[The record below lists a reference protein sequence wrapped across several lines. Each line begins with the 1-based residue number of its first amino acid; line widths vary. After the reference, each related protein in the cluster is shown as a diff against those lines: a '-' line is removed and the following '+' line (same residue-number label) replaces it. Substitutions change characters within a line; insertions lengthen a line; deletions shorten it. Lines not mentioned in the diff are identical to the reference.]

1 MATIKVRRD
10 TSSDWAS
17 ADPVLAQG
25 EPGYELNK
33 YKLKIGDGST
43 AWSVLNYF
51 GEDPLTFN
59 PTQARQYTGAT
70 AGGRQG
76 YRPLISG
83 TRNIIDNGGDHTL
96 KIYTASTGVIERT
109 ITSPNAGD
117 GNYYGFAE
125 KGAVAADDTFVVTSE
140 NYQTP
145 ATNSRLRIY
154 KVSDG
159 TMVGTLLRATVA
171 NDSSDNTVDGMTFG
185 RVMSIKD
192 SYLLVSNT
200 EYSASASGAGVV
212 HVYKTANGTWSDI
225 ALEGSIAPAGPVVD
239 GNYGCSLDMHG
250 DFGVIGHRGNSSGT
264 VDIVN
269 VSTRALVATIAHPA
283 GGSSNELF
291 GNTVKFIGRD
301 GQYIAVGAPGQSA
314 SAGSVYIFKTTDGTW
329 TDGSLVSTINN
340 PNAYNDS
347 AGDQF
352 GLDLSGTSKYLT
364 IAASHEDN
372 QTEGGGGPIDW
383 SDVSVASTTVSDDDE
398 PGSKGVSIS
407 SDGNYASFGSA
418 TPSYNGTG
426 YSGKVWIL
434 NGNTGSVLHSFQN
447 PTTSAA
453 AGSYFGTSVATN
465 NTYTAVGTEETVS
478 GNNKQGRVYVFNN
491 STGSL
496 VYTIDNP
503 SPGANKYFGSKLAID
518 ETHLVISEWSQ
529 GNSDSDRKVHLYDL
543 SNGNRVW
550 TANKPSNI
558 EHFGSSVSISDS
570 YVGVGAWMNYSG
582 HALVLNKSNGSVLR
596 TITSPYTSEANK
608 FGEIVSITDDYFAVN
623 ARGNNT
629 ILVYNPANGNLIRTI
644 SQVAQA
650 LSIYENVLAVGNRG
664 YQGTYSNQG
673 AVYIYDMTNGS
684 IIETINTPNPI
695 DTGFFGINVS
705 LSSNGRLATA
715 GSLEERIGWG
725 SGQTFGNMYILQAAQ
740 ESLGTEAGVNYIYS
754 TTTGDWTDTALATT
768 LKNPDLTNGGGD
780 GLTAVDMYADRMLA
794 GYTLAED
801 GSTTNVGRVYEYS
814 LYD

>member
-352 GLDLSGTSKYLT
+352 GLDLASTSKYLT

-372 QTEGGGGPIDW
+372 Q
-383 SDVSVASTTVSDDDE
+383 VVA
-398 PGSKGVSIS
+398 G
-407 SDGNYASFGSA
+407 
-418 TPSYNGTG
+418 
-426 YSGKVWIL
+426 
-434 NGNTGSVLHSFQN
+434 
-447 PTTSAA
+447 AA
-453 AGSYFGTSVATN
+453 
-465 NTYTAVGTEETVS
+465 
-478 GNNKQGRVYVFNN
+478 
-491 STGSL
+491 
-496 VYTIDNP
+496 
-503 SPGANKYFGSKLAID
+503 
-518 ETHLVISEWSQ
+518 W
-529 GNSDSDRKVHLYDL
+529 
-543 SNGNRVW
+543 
-550 TANKPSNI
+550 
-558 EHFGSSVSISDS
+558 
-570 YVGVGAWMNYSG
+570 
-582 HALVLNKSNGSVLR
+582 
-596 TITSPYTSEANK
+596 
-608 FGEIVSITDDYFAVN
+608 
-623 ARGNNT
+623 
-629 ILVYNPANGNLIRTI
+629 
-644 SQVAQA
+644 
-650 LSIYENVLAVGNRG
+650 
-664 YQGTYSNQG
+664 
-673 AVYIYDMTNGS
+673 
-684 IIETINTPNPI
+684 TIN
-695 DTGFFGINVS
+695 
-705 LSSNGRLATA
+705 
-715 GSLEERIGWG
+715 
-725 SGQTFGNMYILQAAQ
+725 
-740 ESLGTEAGVNYIYS
+740 S
-754 TTTGDWTDTALATT
+754 TTT
-768 LKNPDLTNGGGD
+768 
-780 GLTAVDMYADRMLA
+780 V
-794 GYTLAED
+794 
-801 GSTTNVGRVYEYS
+801 
-814 LYD
+814 

>member
-51 GEDPLTFN
+51 GEDPRTFN

-154 KVSDG
+154 KISDG
-159 TMVGTLLRATVA
+159 TMVGTLLKATVA

-212 HVYKTANGTWSDI
+212 HVYKTANGTWGDI

-250 DFGVIGHRGNSSGT
+250 DFGVVGHRGNSSGT

-269 VSTRALVATIAHPA
+269 VSTRAIVATIAHPA

-352 GLDLSGTSKYLT
+352 GLDLASTSKYLT

-372 QTEGGGGPIDW
+372 QL
-383 SDVSVASTTVSDDDE
+383 VAGSGWTINSTTNVDN
-398 PGSKGVSIS
+398 PTS
-407 SDGNYASFGSA
+407 SSNNYFGS
-418 TPSYNGTG
+418 TVIVGST
-426 YSGKVWIL
+426 YSVI
-434 NGNTGSVLHSFQN
+434 
-447 PTTSAA
+447 AD
-453 AGSYFGTSVATN
+453 
-465 NTYTAVGTEETVS
+465 E
-478 GNNKQGRVYVFNN
+478 GNNASGEVHVIDN
-491 STGSL
+491 SNGSL
-496 VYTIDNP
+496 VRTFT
-503 SPGANKYFGSKLAID
+503 SP
-518 ETHLVISEWSQ
+518 Q
-529 GNSDSDRKVHLYDL
+529 GNRWIGC
-543 SNGNRVW
+543 N
-550 TANKPSNI
+550 
-558 EHFGSSVSISDS
+558 
-570 YVGVGAWMNYSG
+570 
-582 HALVLNKSNGSVLR
+582 
-596 TITSPYTSEANK
+596 EANGVDATDTHIVI
-608 FGEIVSITDDYFAVN
+608 GE
-623 ARGNNT
+623 
-629 ILVYNPANGNLIRTI
+629 
-644 SQVAQA
+644 
-650 LSIYENVLAVGNRG
+650 EN
-664 YQGTYSNQG
+664 Q
-673 AVYIYDMTNGS
+673 AVYIYDMSNGALLHNISKNSVSGNADKFGGKVAINSTHAFVTSYQSSRFATAGGRAHAIDLSTGSLTELYPTGSGGHYFPGEFGINITASDNYVCIGGGEGKQYILNASNFSGVATISSYHSSFGKDNTPAITDEYLAVAAPGENKVYVFNTTNGS
-684 IIETINTPNPI
+684 LIRTITNPNGSGTAFGVRDALAIDGDYLAVGDTSAATHEGKVYIFDLTDGSLLQTINSPAQTSG
-695 DTGFFGINVS
+695 GFDRFGSALGYNGTTLIIGQS
-705 LSSNGRLATA
+705 FYDDSSNSNTGRAYIID
-715 GSLEERIGWG
+715 GGVQVP
-725 SGQTFGNMYILQAAQ
+725 SGV
-740 ESLGTEAGVNYIYS
+740 EAGVNYIYS
-754 TTTGDWTDTALATT
+754 TTTGDWTDTALTTT
-768 LKNPDLTNGGGD
+768 LKNPDLTDGGGD

>member
-352 GLDLSGTSKYLT
+352 GLDLASTSKYLT

-372 QTEGGGGPIDW
+372 QVVAGAAWTINSTTTVDNPTSGNNDQWGSTIDTGSLYSVIADRNTGQQVHVIDNSNGSLVRTFTETNGIGGYWGGYNGAAGTDTHVAIGDENDKVTVYNISNGSTAFTGYANQIGGLNTSKWAAKITMNSTHVFVTDYGTQRGATASGGVWAYEISSGNRTEINRPGGDIAGREFGGSIACND
-383 SDVSVASTTVSDDDE
+383 SYLVVGSLGVREHFILDASTFSLIATISPPHSSVGSFNSPVVTDDYVALGAPGENKVYVYNASNGSLVRSVANPGASTSLFGANDSLGISGDYLAVGDAGAASNEGKVYIFDLTDGSLLQTVNSVSQS
-398 PGSKGVSIS
+398 GSG
-407 SDGNYASFGSA
+407 SDGFGSA
-418 TPSYNGTG
+418 VGYNGSTLVIGQYSYNDSQTD
-426 YSGKVWIL
+426 SGRAYIIDGGV
-434 NGNTGSVLHSFQN
+434 QA
-447 PTTSAA
+447 P
-453 AGSYFGTSVATN
+453 
-465 NTYTAVGTEETVS
+465 S
-478 GNNKQGRVYVFNN
+478 GV
-491 STGSL
+491 
-496 VYTIDNP
+496 
-503 SPGANKYFGSKLAID
+503 
-518 ETHLVISEWSQ
+518 
-529 GNSDSDRKVHLYDL
+529 
-543 SNGNRVW
+543 
-550 TANKPSNI
+550 
-558 EHFGSSVSISDS
+558 
-570 YVGVGAWMNYSG
+570 
-582 HALVLNKSNGSVLR
+582 
-596 TITSPYTSEANK
+596 
-608 FGEIVSITDDYFAVN
+608 
-623 ARGNNT
+623 
-629 ILVYNPANGNLIRTI
+629 
-644 SQVAQA
+644 
-650 LSIYENVLAVGNRG
+650 
-664 YQGTYSNQG
+664 
-673 AVYIYDMTNGS
+673 
-684 IIETINTPNPI
+684 
-695 DTGFFGINVS
+695 
-705 LSSNGRLATA
+705 
-715 GSLEERIGWG
+715 
-725 SGQTFGNMYILQAAQ
+725 
-740 ESLGTEAGVNYIYS
+740 EAGVNYIYS